1 MSKPLV
7 AQCHRPTERIVTCVC
22 AVRLALPAA
31 PPPPMPTNRAVTY
44 SAAASIEIQSC
55 VCARGPRPQQAWD
68 PRREQAAWP
77 LASGRTFQEK
87 PGWRAVCK
95 ARTVAGPGLRPLPH
109 REASAGERGYLPP
122 THAAQVLVA
131 TFSAAPGS
139 PALAQPCVPPLLRPA
154 STAGRGAVP
163 SPRGA
168 PASWGLPLDPVT
180 PARSSGLDAW
190 LPAARVV
197 EHRLVPSLWLPP
209 RHSALRL
216 TICLLLRT
224 FCKLSS

>member
-1 MSKPLV
+1 MSLSHGKNRDLCMCRP
-7 AQCHRPTERIVTCVC
+7 ARPPRRPFPADAYKSSCH
-22 AVRLALPAA
+22 LL
-31 PPPPMPTNRAVTY
+31 
-44 SAAASIEIQSC
+44 SC
-55 VCARGPRPQQAWD
+55 SVDRNSKLVCARDPRPQQAWD

-139 PALAQPCVPPLLRPA
+139 PALAQPCVPPPLRPA

-168 PASWGLPLDPVT
+168 PASWGLPSDPVT